1 MNHLFD
7 LADAAVFRPRKKTS
21 EQIAHLFEK
30 AVEDEAA
37 SLTQQLKEAAANMNK
52 PMGDIG
58 VEVFNRS
65 LDSLVDTFDDAYGHI
80 EGDDAAMKVEIM
92 QAYVAGDEKKFFALH
107 DRLYKQSLARQAERN
122 VLENEVDNGD

>member
-1 MNHLFD
+1 MNFTLPAHL
-7 LADAAVFRPRKKTS
+7 RKKDEDTV
-21 EQIAHLFEK
+21 AHLFAK
-30 AVEDEAA
+30 AVESETA

-58 VEVFNRS
+58 VKVFNRS
-65 LDSLVDTFDDAYGHI
+65 LDSLVDTFDDAYGYV
-80 EGDDAAMKVEIM
+80 EGDDAARKVEIM

-107 DRLYKQSLARQAERN
+107 DRLYKQSIARQAERN

>member
-21 EQIAHLFEK
+21 EQIAHLFAK
-30 AVEDEAA
+30 AVESEIA

-52 PMGDIG
+52 PMRDIG

-65 LDSLVDTFDDAYGHI
+65 LDLMVDTFDDAYGHI
-80 EGDDAAMKVEIM
+80 EGDDAARKVEIM
-92 QAYVAGDEKKFFALH
+92 QAYAAGDVQRHFVLSGQ
-107 DRLYKQSLARQAERN
+107 LYKQSIARQAERN
-122 VLENEVDNGD
+122 VLENEVDTGD